1 MLATIDQGARVT
13 SKRPYA
19 AAEHGYYRLAA
30 AVIVKAVQDAAGLG
44 NVSEYDQAAAAGWL
58 ISDAGVMFCEL
69 TGFDHR
75 AVSTWVRAGC
85 PADPILAADKRKR
98 KGVA

>member
-13 SKRPYA
+13 RKQPYA
-19 AAEHGYYRLAA
+19 AADPSYKRLAA
-30 AVIVKAVQDAAGLG
+30 AVIVKAVQDAAGMG

-58 ISDAGVMFCEL
+58 MSDAGVMFCEL

-85 PADPILAADKRKR
+85 PAAPILAADKRKR